1 MTEYTCM
8 TKDGKNLNILNVNDI
23 VLKELKVGDILETHE
38 GYCYKVIKR
47 QFKQI
52 DETKIT
58 CDLLV
63 KEVSNFKI
71 LFMKKDL
78 TRSML

>member
-8 TKDGKNLNILNVNDI
+8 TKDGKNLNILKVDDI
-23 VLKELKVGDILETHE
+23 ILKELKVDDILETND

-63 KEVSNFKI
+63 KEVRNFKI